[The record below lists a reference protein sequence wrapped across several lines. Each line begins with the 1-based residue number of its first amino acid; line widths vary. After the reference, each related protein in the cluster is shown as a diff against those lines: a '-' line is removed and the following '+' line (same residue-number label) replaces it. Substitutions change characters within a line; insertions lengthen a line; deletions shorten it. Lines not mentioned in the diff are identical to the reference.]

1 MKDLHG
7 GNKMETKPQDQ
18 NVTLR
23 DFLDALAGASAT
35 PGGGSASALA
45 GSLSAALVEMVM
57 NLTLGKKGFEGQEPE
72 LRKIQDDAHSSREAL
87 RQTIE
92 QDSLAYQ
99 AVMSAFLLPKKDEAE
114 KKKRK
119 EEIQHALKKA
129 ADPPLFTAATSLKVM
144 KLCQRAVEIGNPN
157 AVSDAAVGALMA
169 DAALGGGIFN
179 VLINLSALDDKQYV
193 QKMKKELGRLE
204 QEGERIKA
212 QVMTRI
218 REKINS
224 K

>member
-1 MKDLHG
+1 MSQEEQKDG
-7 GNKMETKPQDQ
+7 
-18 NVTLR
+18 VTLSE
-23 DFLDALAGASAT
+23 FLDAVAAGTAT
-35 PGGGSASALA
+35 PGGGSVSALA
-45 GSLSAALVEMVM
+45 GSLGAALVEMVA
-57 NLTLGKKGFEGQEPE
+57 NLTVGKKAFEAHEAE
-72 LRKIQDDAHSSREAL
+72 MKKIREEAHSYRE
-87 RQTIE
+87 
-92 QDSLAYQ
+92 SLANAVGQDMDAYQ
-99 AVMSAFLLPKKDEAE
+99 GVMSAYLLSKVTEDE

-119 EEIQHALKKA
+119 EEIQKALKRA
-129 ADPPLFTAATSLKVM
+129 ADPPLFTAATSLKLL
-144 KLCQRAVEIGNPN
+144 KLCQKAVEKGNPN
-157 AVSDAAVGALMA
+157 AITDAAVGALLA
-169 DAALGGGIFN
+169 HSALQGGIFN